1 MLNDVSEVRVGSI
14 DKEGKDEVMN
24 MGIGTELSWIRIP
37 TEPIV
42 LR

>member
-1 MLNDVSEVRVGSI
+1 MLNDVSGIRVGSI
-14 DKEGKDEVMN
+14 DKEGNDEVMN
-24 MGIGTELSWIRIP
+24 MGIGTEVSLIRIP